1 MSKVDVLRAASD
13 AGKKGFKL
21 YRTLTGE
28 TVDAVQCY
36 KKKTRCFPPR
46 QGGRDRERRG
56 REIEVMWRRAE
67 AGQRQKKAGQADHS
81 LSDINPIVGF

>member
-1 MSKVDVLRAASD
+1 MCGYSTVNDLRLSVDLKKTKTQYRAAVGCQRSMFCRAASD

-36 KKKTRCFPPR
+36 KKKHVVFLLVRAAEIEKEE
-46 QGGRDRERRG
+46 GGRL
-56 REIEVMWRRAE
+56 
-67 AGQRQKKAGQADHS
+67 K
-81 LSDINPIVGF
+81 

>member
-28 TVDAVQCY
+28 DSRCSAVLQ
-36 KKKTRCFPPR
+36 KKKHVVFLLVRAAEIEKEE
-46 QGGRDRERRG
+46 GGRL
-56 REIEVMWRRAE
+56 
-67 AGQRQKKAGQADHS
+67 K
-81 LSDINPIVGF
+81 